1 MAPGS
6 GVLKRMLVG
15 DFALGGEP
23 GGDVEVRLV
32 AVFGRGDDGDMA
44 PSRQN
49 DSVLG
54 VVARRRREQEERWRR
69 TDMRRLRRRQ
79 GVGLRDGDEGAE
91 SSAEDRGSLVC
102 VTSTSWLDIR
112 MRVRAGVGVRV
123 VFGVTSVGRKAGGV
137 TERKVCDD
145 VGRVVRT
152 EGVGVVMV
160 ESEKTDLRSRSRFSC
175 CAAAIWSRK
184 GCKVVSCER
193 RVQGARRGEEV
204 RNNAQVRD
212 AGNNGDRTKRRLLT
226 EVAVATTSVAE

>member
-1 MAPGS
+1 
-6 GVLKRMLVG
+6 MLVG

-23 GGDVEVRLV
+23 GGDVEVTLV

-49 DSVLG
+49 GSVIG

-102 VTSTSWLDIR
+102 VRSTSWLDIR